1 MDALMRIEIA
11 LADEHLVAYR
21 ARKLAIVCAGVYFLV
36 ALAEALGDET
46 TAASLANE
54 RFHAEMAVFVIQ
66 QRLFRLEI
74 LTASLARIRF
84 QIRVHSLVHNKI
96 ALALKS
102 LATRGATV
110 IKLTCM
116 HSRMLRKTDFTAK
129 CFSAH
134 SALKRFFACMLAH
147 VLLQLVI
154 RSILLAAFCAL
165 FHGPFA
171 SHR

>member
-1 MDALMRIEIA
+1 MDALMRIEIT

-21 ARKLAIVCAGVYFLV
+21 AWKLAIVCARVYLLM
-36 ALAEALGDET
+36 ALAESFGDET
-46 TAASLANE
+46 AAASFANE
-54 RFHAEMAVFVIQ
+54 RLHAEMAIFVIQ
-66 QRLFRLEI
+66 QRLLRLEI
-74 LTASLARIRF
+74 LTTSLARIWF
-84 QIRVHSLVHNKI
+84 QIRVHSLVYDKI

-102 LATRGATV
+102 LATCGATV

-147 VLLQLVI
+147 VFLQLVV
-154 RSILLAAFCAL
+154 RPILLAAFRAF
-165 FHGPFA
+165 FHGPLA